1 MAAKKA
7 NTGNADLY
15 IVVGADR
22 VKTASIIAS
31 DLQAVINEISDD
43 ENRRPRVVV
52 GAANTKQATIQMSRD
67 LKAILSNINKD
78 PKQQFK
84 LNVSVGSL
92 DFDNVDISP
101 LVKKIES
108 ALKNIKISSI
118 QFSGGIGSKDA
129 SAALQAEQVI
139 IKQSNSALDQHES
152 KMLDAA
158 EAEALKAAQS
168 QQTAEAIKQE
178 TAVTEQSNKALESHA
193 ANIRKLKGG
202 STAADIEAI
211 KKLAETQ
218 LGDGYEIRSVT
229 VDKTIIDNDADN
241 IARLV
246 GSVNEYNR
254 VTGESITQ
262 VFEATKAIDDEK
274 AALSDLILT
283 HQRYKKTIQR
293 NADSRTP
300 QQWRDYAAAQI
311 NALNQRIASYKLINR
326 DDVVNGSAADWID
339 GRRIVQ
345 SKDDYNQLAIA
356 IRTVRANLDAMSQS
370 AKSDRSLDQMVA
382 LGNRL
387 KALPTD
393 LAKAKQNLDRLS
405 SSTVKIGDETVDL
418 NQRYADLETRL
429 KSLQNIGLGNFRL
442 DNLKDL
448 QSLSNEINLLQ
459 RQISLERNN
468 ENLSRP
474 TTTSESYALQYR
486 DLVASFEQVE
496 NRYNRLLTQTPEL
509 VKNYEEVRAAV
520 RGIAAEWD
528 NTAESADKLTAT
540 THRIKTLNKEVG
552 AQRTSNVE
560 QIQKFIDSL
569 GKYDAQIANSRSKL
583 SALGDAGIGSEAA
596 ARLSDFESAL
606 KNSRDEIERFR
617 NASNKSEIKKF
628 GDQVLKSEQK
638 LKQLSATT
646 RQAFSSLSASQTAE
660 KSITTVTNKLR
671 ALVNAMNNYIAS
683 NGRIRTDAGLSTRF
697 DEVLKEANAHLNG
710 SIQLNDADYNRLR
723 EQFGAIQTDAKNL
736 GVSGETG
743 FQRLNNQVQKLAT
756 YLSGA
761 TLLFGAINQIKTMI
775 TNVIELDSA
784 MTELKKVTDETDVV
798 YEQFLTNAVSR
809 AKSLGAALSDVVS
822 ATADFARL
830 GYDIADSAA
839 LADAAIVYKNVGDGI
854 ESIDD
859 ASTSIIS
866 TMKAFGVEAE
876 DVMTIVDRFNEVD
889 NRFSISSKGIG
900 DALLRS
906 ASSLSTAGNTLDE
919 SIALITAMNE
929 VVQDPDVVGTSLK
942 TIASRLRT
950 TKGELEE
957 LGEDAEGAAES
968 ITALQT
974 KLLNLTHGKVNIFES
989 DNVTFKS
996 TYDIMQ
1002 ELASVWGEMNDLEQA
1017 SVTELIGQVR
1027 QANTFSS
1034 LMNNMS
1040 TAAQV
1045 VETSMNST
1053 GSALAEND
1061 KYLESIRGH
1070 MSLLAAS
1077 AESFSNTIIDSE
1089 VLKTGI
1095 DGLRTIIDLMN
1106 EIASFSTSGFIGMAA
1121 GGVLSTTGFNLIDF
1135 DKLHTLLTN
1144 EKSNTNGKF
1153 WDSLLRSSFLG
1164 IGQTESDIGVI
1175 KEVIAQLESL
1185 SKITLDDSQFS
1196 DKIDEITLS
1205 LMENVNV
1212 SEEARTSIN
1221 KYLTDLGNTRN
1232 ISKATDGLK
1241 SYKQRLSSVGSV
1253 AKQIGAQIL
1262 NVGAQMAVG
1271 FAIGAALDL
1280 LISGITYA
1288 YDRIVNAGQRA
1299 IEKAQELT
1307 AAWQENA
1314 DAISEQEKFLS
1325 DYGSELDRLAS
1336 GVTDYGENLSLTND
1350 QYERYIKL
1358 CGEAIALFPNLETM
1372 YTSQGKLIL
1381 ASKDLQQELNAE
1393 LEKSRELQRAVIEAD
1408 AAQVYEGVYNAYS
1421 GSLFDRMMGNT
1432 IESRRQLLQDLLSSN
1447 DIAETLRQNYY
1458 SSTKGRV
1465 ISTEVASYLRSFG
1478 VQPKGFKGSFDD
1490 WAAAIKENISSID
1503 AELTRLESEIDL
1515 SPIQDIVN
1523 SIFEGSE
1530 DFASLDSSLQSNI
1543 RSVFNNLDI
1552 SFYTERWDEND
1563 GRKLYNELRDNYI
1576 APLSKFQD
1584 EISTILNPDIS
1595 LGADE
1600 YSKSLREAFKTLP
1613 VELQG
1618 VFESAYDDASLG
1630 FGWKRDL
1637 ADKLQQEIHSITDN
1651 QYSVEDVKIILS
1663 PDFEIKEGQSVED
1676 ALAEYKNVTIDG
1688 GAIEDIS
1695 EAIDSYNKSL
1705 EELNRLYIEQ
1715 RENQTLSN
1723 ETYNNLLKNNVELA
1737 GLLEAQYDELTGTV
1751 EGWTLS
1757 ADAAANYADEL
1768 RAVAMET
1775 LIASGATAEQ
1785 ISQLQAYKGA
1795 LDDAEDRIVE
1805 IARANETLAEL
1816 FVRAANAEQFAYSEV
1831 VELTSAYPELI
1842 FQFDELTGKYNL
1854 YPESVDKIIDAN
1866 YAQIQSLQKTRLE
1879 WIKLKA
1885 ELDFEAAGVGTGTV
1899 DTIIKNIDRNGITSL
1914 ADYMETNELSNITG
1928 HAKRLVE
1935 AYTSYLND
1943 MADADT
1949 QYAAIKEAL
1958 ISDAQTAWEDQNAQT
1973 ESSPD
1978 EEEVN
1983 QYELNRSQLDREK
1996 KALDSRVEL
2005 QKEYVVYGIKN
2016 DRDYYETLRQ
2026 IALDGYRAQELDAED
2041 FKDVMLEIQVG
2052 LREATVAEYQ
2062 KQEDLL
2068 TTEKRKLQAGMV
2080 YDQSVISSLADFWD
2094 KYEDLSRARYE
2105 QNIID
2110 ATEFADA
2117 MIEVFEG
2124 RQDELLSVFSR
2135 IDNQISLWQ
2144 NQDDD
2149 SIYGYVNRD
2158 KIVDAYEEQ
2167 MRLAHQ
2173 YAEEYRDV
2181 MKNAGIADEEI
2192 ENSDYIKEL
2201 SGIWWDANNAR
2212 KEALQDAYEEGM
2224 NAYEDYISHHNSMA
2238 MWGADSEIA
2247 AWQRASDFLEQSY
2260 QQGLIDYRMYLNE
2273 RLDLL
2278 ESQYAAEQDRQQAYI
2293 NAVLDQLDR
2302 EKQELE
2308 SIREEYEKQQSDYE
2322 TIVSTVT
2329 DFIQEQIDALNKE
2342 NEELNRQLNLQKAI
2356 EAVERARSQRTNR
2369 IYREGVG
2376 FVWEA
2381 DNEAVK
2387 DAEEEL
2393 DDLEREYA
2401 LQDRIDALEA
2411 YKKAWQD
2418 TIDSYEDNINR
2429 EIVASKLGAD
2439 WEQYLLDMRT
2449 DYLDDFASEYA
2460 DIRNQLDEEF
2470 EGSVASQIAA
2480 VDEMSNAWNSMYDEI
2495 NNELNSYVDLNE
2507 YIAEFEKMSYEE
2519 RLAALAEFKTSS
2531 IANLQAIRDA
2541 AAAASRELA
2550 SIGSVNPGGYAVSQ
2564 PSMDYSSLSSA
2575 EQNIISSMKDYSEKW
2590 WSATSDE
2597 EKKNLH
2603 DSNKLLANALESY
2616 GTKLEYEEAS
2626 GIWYVIKN
2634 GQRFRAYASGGL
2646 STEQGLA
2653 MLHGSKSEPEVIL
2666 NNSDASKLWQFVQSS
2681 LPQRAEFMNNI
2692 GRRTQSISIG
2702 DIILH
2707 GVQDV
2712 NGLSKAIVERLPL
2725 KVLQM
2730 INR

>member
-67 LKAILSNINKD
+67 LKAILSDINKD

-92 DFDNVDISP
+92 NFDNVNISP

-152 KMLDAA
+152 KMRDAA
-158 EAEALKAAQS
+158 EAEALKASQS

-241 IARLV
+241 VARLV

-429 KSLQNIGLGNFRL
+429 KSLQNISLGKFGS

-540 THRIKTLNKEVG
+540 QHRINTLRKEVR

-560 QIQKFIDSL
+560 QIKNFINSL
-569 GKYDAQIANSRSKL
+569 GKYDTQIANPRSKL

-596 ARLSDFESAL
+596 AKLEDFESAL
-606 KNSRDEIERFR
+606 QNARDEIERFR

-628 GDQVLKSEQK
+628 GDQVLQSEQK

-660 KSITTVTNKLR
+660 KSITTVTNKMR

-784 MTELKKVTDETDVV
+784 MTELKKVTDETDAT
-798 YEQFLTNAVSR
+798 YESFLTNAVSR
-809 AKSLGAALSDVVS
+809 AKNLGAALSDVVS

-1002 ELASVWGEMNDLEQA
+1002 EIASVWGEMNDLEQA

-1089 VLKTGI
+1089 WLKTGI

-1106 EIASFSTSGFIGMAA
+1106 EIASFSTPGFIGMAA
-1121 GGVLSTTGFNLIDF
+1121 GGVLSTTGFNVIDF
-1135 DKLHTLLTN
+1135 DKLQTLLTN

-1164 IGQTESDIGVI
+1164 IGQTESDTQVI
-1175 KEVIAQLESL
+1175 DEVIDQLKEL
-1185 SKITLDDSQFS
+1185 SDIKVDSQFS
-1196 DKIDEITLS
+1196 DQLDKITLS

-1232 ISKATDGLK
+1232 ITKATEGLK
-1241 SYKQRLSSVGSV
+1241 SYKQRLSNVGSV

-1325 DYGSELDRLAS
+1325 DYGAELDRLAS

-1393 LEKSRELQRAVIEAD
+1393 LEKSRELQRAVVEAD
-1408 AAQVYEGVYNAYS
+1408 AAQVYEGVYNSYDEQKDRIKLLRGLLSTDDIKQFLRENYSDYDRILGEINIRSDAYALLDELGIHPERLDITDPLS
-1421 GSLFDRMMGNT
+1421 SWADAIRDNLSALQSDLNT
-1432 IESRRQLLQDLLSSN
+1432 IES
-1447 DIAETLRQNYY
+1447 
-1458 SSTKGRV
+1458 
-1465 ISTEVASYLRSFG
+1465 
-1478 VQPKGFKGSFDD
+1478 
-1490 WAAAIKENISSID
+1490 
-1503 AELTRLESEIDL
+1503 EIDDA
-1515 SPIQDIVN
+1515 PIQDIVS
-1523 SIFEGSE
+1523 SIFETSE
-1530 DFASLDSSLQSNI
+1530 DFASLDASLQSNI

-1595 LGADE
+1595 LGTDE
-1600 YSKSLREAFKTLP
+1600 YSKSLREAFNTLP

-1676 ALAEYKNVTIDG
+1676 ALAEYRNVTVDG

-1757 ADAAANYADEL
+1757 ADAAANYADDL
-1768 RAVAMET
+1768 RDVAMET

-1795 LDDAEDRIVE
+1795 LDDAEDRIVK
-1805 IARANETLAEL
+1805 IASANETLAEL

-1899 DTIIKNIDRNGITSL
+1899 NTIIKNIDRNGITSL

-1958 ISDAQTAWEDQNAQT
+1958 ISDAQTAWEDQNEQT

-2041 FKDVMLEIQVG
+2041 FKDVMLEIQIG

-2080 YDQSVISSLADFWD
+2080 YDHSVISSLADFWD
-2094 KYEDLSRARYE
+2094 KYEDLSRARHE
-2105 QNIID
+2105 QSIID

-2322 TIVSTVT
+2322 TVVSTVT

-2564 PSMDYSSLSSA
+2564 PTHALA
-2575 EQNIISSMKDYSEKW
+2575 PQNKTLY
-2590 WSATSDE
+2590 
-2597 EKKNLH
+2597 
-2603 DSNKLLANALESY
+2603 
-2616 GTKLEYEEAS
+2616 
-2626 GIWYVIKN
+2626 
-2634 GQRFRAYASGGL
+2634 
-2646 STEQGLA
+2646 
-2653 MLHGSKSEPEVIL
+2653 
-2666 NNSDASKLWQFVQSS
+2666 
-2681 LPQRAEFMNNI
+2681 
-2692 GRRTQSISIG
+2692 
-2702 DIILH
+2702 
-2707 GVQDV
+2707 
-2712 NGLSKAIVERLPL
+2712 
-2725 KVLQM
+2725 LQ
-2730 INR
+2730 